1 MSLAGKTIPRRLQR
15 LTSFSIVT
23 ARLEL
28 AGDASSALCADKR
41 NPPAQRAGPWGPI
54 RLVDSRRRAARWPLR
69 QLPGTAQHRPGK
81 RFASLETYH
90 APGAPAICPSCGDAL
105 AWHPRAESL

>member
-41 NPPAQRAGPWGPI
+41 NPPAQRAGPLGPI
-54 RLVDSRRRAARWPLR
+54 RFVDSLRAARRPLR
-69 QLPGTAQHRPGK
+69 HLPGTAQHRPGK

-105 AWHPRAESL
+105 AWHPRSESL